1 MPSGSL
7 QEMSDQAWSLVEAN
21 RLEEARSL
29 FMKICE
35 IDASDPEPWMMLG
48 SLHAEFSDM
57 PAAIS
62 CLEKSIELDPSYP
75 DAHLNLAKVLVKQD
89 RREEACRHCQI
100 AIDNDPSYADAW
112 QLLGVTQESMGDFAA
127 AESSSRKAIE
137 LAPGNAF
144 YHANLALVL
153 WKQDKLEASVE
164 AYQRSLQMDP
174 KLVDA
179 WMQLA
184 AVYCHLRVDIEAE
197 RCYKE
202 VIVQAPENG
211 EAHARLGDL
220 FSRQKRKDEAI
231 DSFRKAALIKPNDAG
246 VHLQMAWALQSKRQW
261 DAAIS
266 AFQEAA
272 NLAPDNAEAILGLSS
287 VYLEKGMHTQAIEH
301 FQRALVI
308 DPDNEQIQFHIA
320 RLTGVSLPT
329 APTDY
334 VRKLFDDYAERF
346 DSHLVGELSYQGPE
360 LIHVAVKE
368 VLGSTDKRMD
378 ILDLG
383 CGTGLCAP
391 LFRDQAIK
399 LSGIDLSEKMVDVAR
414 CRNLYDNLLVG
425 DIAVELEGMS
435 EEYDLIIAADV
446 FIYVGDLE
454 RIFKLCARALRK
466 SGLLAFTI
474 EAAKNEAA
482 GYVLETSGRY
492 SHTTQYVRALAE
504 SSGLEISVMRNAVL
518 RMDRGNPIQGYVVA
532 LRLP

>member
-1 MPSGSL
+1 MSDESL
-7 QEMSDQAWSLVEAN
+7 VVMSDQAWSLVESG
-21 RLEEARSL
+21 RLEEARPL

-100 AIDNDPSYADAW
+100 AIDHDPSYADAW

-127 AESSSRKAIE
+127 AEFSSRKATE
-137 LAPGNAF
+137 LAPDNAF
-144 YHANLALVL
+144 YHANLALAL

-164 AYQRSLQMDP
+164 AYQKSLQLDP

-184 AVYCHLRVDIEAE
+184 AVYCYLRVDIEAE

-202 VIVQAPENG
+202 AIGIAPDNG
-211 EAHARLGDL
+211 AAHARLGDL
-220 FSRQKRKDEAI
+220 LSRQKRKDEAI
-231 DSFRKAALIKPNDAG
+231 DSFRKAALIKPDDAG
-246 VHLQMAWALQSKRQW
+246 IHLQLAWALQSKRQW
-261 DAAIS
+261 DAAMS
-266 AFQEAA
+266 SFQVAVS
-272 NLAPDNAEAILGLSS
+272 LAPENVEAHFGLGA
-287 VYLEKGMHTQAIEH
+287 VCLEKGMDAQAIEH
-301 FQRALVI
+301 FQHALVL
-308 DPDNEQIQFHIA
+308 DPDNEQIQFHLA
-320 RLTGVSLPT
+320 QLTGVSLS
-329 APTDY
+329 APPADY
-334 VRKLFDDYAERF
+334 VRNLFDDYAERF
-346 DSHLVGELSYQGPE
+346 DSHLVGELAYRGPE
-360 LIHVAVKE
+360 LVHAAVKE
-368 VLGSTDKRMD
+368 VLGLSGKRMD

-391 LFRDQAIK
+391 MFREQALK
-399 LSGIDLSEKMVDVAR
+399 LSGIDLSGKMVDVAR
-414 CRNLYDNLLVG
+414 RRNLYDNLLVG

-454 RIFKLCARALRK
+454 RIFKLCARTLRK

-474 EAAKNEAA
+474 EAAKNESAS
-482 GYVLETSGRY
+482 YVLETSGRY

-504 SSGLEISVMRNAVL
+504 SSGLEISMMRSGIL
-518 RMDRGNPIQGYVVA
+518 RMDHGSPIHGYVVA